1 MINYFDT
8 YFDIRL
14 IRISDLLLHEA
25 TEHVRRD
32 RVLGRISKDKFLN
45 NPVIVGKYKDKLI
58 LLDGANRYSSL
69 TSLGC
74 KLILAQVIDY
84 ASLKTRLQNWNHI
97 FYDLEMNDIKKFCNE
112 NGLKYSSVSIKEG
125 KNEMQSNFC
134 CILCSNTFNNENII
148 VKLPSKK
155 DKMLDALSMFTKHFF
170 DKYEFDR
177 SESEIKISDLRK
189 YSRRKGILI
198 SYPYFTK
205 EKIVSLASEGL
216 KIPAGITRHLIQNR
230 VLHLKYA
237 LNDLLND
244 KDIDKKNDDL
254 MKSITKKID
263 GNKVRQYQESVIVFD
278 E

>member
-1 MINYFDT
+1 MINYFDN

-14 IRISDLLLHEA
+14 IKLSDLLLHEA
-25 TEHVRRD
+25 TEHVRLD

-58 LLDGANRYSSL
+58 LLDGANRYSSM

-74 KLILAQVIDY
+74 KLILAQIIDY
-84 ASLKTRLQNWNHI
+84 ASPKTKLETWNHI
-97 FYDLEMNDIKKFCNE
+97 FYDLEMNDIKFFCDQN
-112 NGLKYSSVSIKEG
+112 KIRYRMVSLKEG
-125 KNEMQSNFC
+125 KSEMHKKFC
-134 CILCSNTFNNENII
+134 CILCSNTFNNENILI
-148 VKLPSKK
+148 KLPSKK
-155 DKMLDALSMFTKHFF
+155 DKMVEALSNFTKHFF
-170 DKYEFDR
+170 DKYHFDR

-198 SYPYFTK
+198 IYPHFTK
-205 EKIVSLASEGL
+205 EQIVSLASKGL

-230 VLHLKYA
+230 VLHLKYE
-237 LNDLLND
+237 LKKLFDD
-244 KDIDKKNDDL
+244 KDIVKKNDEL
-254 MKSITKKID
+254 INSITKKID